1 MLGTGHYSSPVGG
14 VGEEGVWGHL
24 SFGRTKGGII
34 SNWEPKR
41 GDRWKIWKDSEGG
54 TTQICLEN
62 EGMVG
67 GSRKSSKVIRGDH
80 FTEETVKGGIG

>member
-1 MLGTGHYSSPVGG
+1 MLATGHYSSPVGG

-24 SFGRTKGGII
+24 IFGRTKGGIS

>member
-24 SFGRTKGGII
+24 IFGRTKGGIS

-41 GDRWKIWKDSEGG
+41 GDR
-54 TTQICLEN
+54 
-62 EGMVG
+62 
-67 GSRKSSKVIRGDH
+67 
-80 FTEETVKGGIG
+80 